1 MRRPYPAKRATQSP
15 ALNLSEW
22 RGELAPGITR
32 RNRCNGEG
40 SVATIGPFE
49 LRVESHNDVSS
60 SHPDLAC
67 VPAVFV
73 PAHEPVAVCGFG
85 DPDFTGQAALYTD
98 FGIVPEEPRGPAA
111 VGGYRGFHARV
122 RGVVYVVLAGDPTR
136 RRGLKT
142 TLADDHLSA
151 RLFPVW
157 YLRGG
162 QE

>member
-15 ALNLSEW
+15 ALNWSEW

-73 PAHEPVAVCGFG
+73 PAHESVAVCGFG
-85 DPDFTGQAALYTD
+85 DRDFTGQAAHYTD
-98 FGIVPEEPRGPAA
+98 CRM
-111 VGGYRGFHARV
+111 
-122 RGVVYVVLAGDPTR
+122 VLEAQLG
-136 RRGLKT
+136 
-142 TLADDHLSA
+142 S
-151 RLFPVW
+151 
-157 YLRGG
+157 Y
-162 QE
+162 